1 MQTNE
6 NNTSGNN
13 TPAAQSRNPAA
24 AWIMIGGVLIGL
36 AGVGYG
42 VHSHGEAARI
52 AESQQVSFRTTTSEM
67 QRQMQALQDRL
78 TSQERME
85 HERASAP
92 VAAKQSAAAAGSSHK
107 RAVDQRSPHPVDD
120 PRIKQLEQKFSDQ
133 NEKIAS
139 TQRMVESTRSDL
151 KNQIDSASQEL
162 NGSIAR
168 TSEQVAALRRRGE
181 RDYFEFDIPKSKA
194 LQRVGPVSVTLRKAD
209 VKHKRYNLDM
219 MVDDNKL
226 EKKNVNLF
234 EPVYITSPEWAQPLE
249 LVVNRVDKDRVKGY
263 ISTPKFKRSELAS
276 SAPARGILATN
287 PSPATVGSTAGAV
300 VH

>member
-6 NNTSGNN
+6 NNT
-13 TPAAQSRNPAA
+13 PATYSRNLAA
-24 AWIMIGGVLIGL
+24 PWILIGGVLIGL

-52 AESQQVSFRTTTSEM
+52 AESQQASFRTTMSEM
-67 QRQMQALQDRL
+67 QRQMQALQDRI
-78 TSQERME
+78 TEQERKE
-85 HERASAP
+85 RERAAAP
-92 VAAKQSAAAAGSSHK
+92 AAAQQPAAAAASSRK
-107 RAVDQRSPHPVDD
+107 RAVAQRAPRPVSD

-133 NEKIAS
+133 NEKLAS

-151 KNQIDSASQEL
+151 ENRINSASQEL

-168 TSEQVAALRRRGE
+168 TSEEVAALRRRGE
-181 RDYFEFDIPKSKA
+181 RDYFEFDIVKSKA
-194 LQRVGPVSVTLRKAD
+194 LKRVGPVSVALRKAD
-209 VKHKRYNLDM
+209 VKHKRYNFDL

-234 EPVYITSPEWAQPLE
+234 EPVYITSPEWPQPVE

-263 ISTPKFKRSELAS
+263 ISTPKYKRSELAS
-276 SAPARGILATN
+276 SATPRSKLATK
-287 PSPATVGSTAGAV
+287 PSPMTVGSTTGAV
-300 VH
+300 VP

>member
-6 NNTSGNN
+6 NNTS
-13 TPAAQSRNPAA
+13 AAHSRNLAA
-24 AWIMIGGVLIGL
+24 PWILIGGVLIGL

-52 AESQQVSFRTTTSEM
+52 AESQQASFRTMTSEM

-78 TSQERME
+78 TEQERKE
-85 HERASAP
+85 RERAAAP
-92 VAAKQSAAAAGSSHK
+92 AAAQQPAAAAVSSRK
-107 RAVDQRSPHPVDD
+107 RAVAQRAPRPVSD

-133 NEKIAS
+133 NEKLAS

-151 KNQIDSASQEL
+151 ETRINSASQEL

-168 TSEQVAALRRRGE
+168 TSEEVAALRRRGE
-181 RDYFEFDIPKSKA
+181 RDYFEFDIAKSKA
-194 LQRVGPVSVTLRKAD
+194 LKRIGPISVALRKAD
-209 VKHKRYNLDM
+209 VKHKRYNFDL

-234 EPVYITSPEWAQPLE
+234 EPVYITSPEWPQPVE

-263 ISTPKFKRSELAS
+263 ISTPKYKRSELAS
-276 SAPARGILATN
+276 SGTVRSKLATK
-287 PSPATVGSTAGAV
+287 PSPMTVGSTTAAV
-300 VH
+300 VP